1 LETKHQELLTGF
13 RTRVADYLLA
23 GNDAQ
28 AKPKTE
34 QFMFVA
40 DIGELNPL
48 EVERW
53 RTFLQTTRK
62 AHDPVFTLWHA
73 FAYLPEKEFA
83 VRALVVTAQIAAGN
97 HSRVNSVLAQ
107 AFVAKPPVSLR
118 EVAQRYAELVTAAD
132 KLWQETLKKSAD
144 AKTKSPE
151 TLADPDWEQLR
162 QVFCG
167 PGKPPHVEPR
177 ETEEFLLDRASLD
190 QLRGLRNDLEKFKAT
205 SPGAAPRAMVLE
217 DAPTPYNPRIF
228 RRGNPHNPGD
238 PVPRQFLQVLAGPE
252 RQPFHQGSGRLELAQ
267 AIANPSNPLTARVLV
282 NRIWLHH
289 FGAGLVR
296 TPSDFGMRSDP
307 PTHHELLDYLAATF
321 MENGWS
327 IKKLHRPIMLS
338 SMYQQ
343 SSDPSSSSQEVATDP
358 ENRLLWKMNR
368 RRLDFEAQRDT
379 LLAVAGGLDLK
390 MGGVPVELTNSPF
403 SPRRTVYGFIDR
415 QNLPGLFRTFDFATP
430 DTTSPQRF
438 ETTVPQQAL
447 FLMNSP
453 FVVERARNLIR
464 RPEVAGPKVIETRI
478 QALYC
483 LVYGRT
489 AEPEEVSMGLRFLQ
503 NAEKADTQLTPWEQ
517 YAQVLFEANEF
528 VFVD

>member
-1 LETKHQELLTGF
+1 
-13 RTRVADYLLA
+13 
-23 GNDAQ
+23 
-28 AKPKTE
+28 
-34 QFMFVA
+34 
-40 DIGELNPL
+40 
-48 EVERW
+48 
-53 RTFLQTTRK
+53 
-62 AHDPVFTLWHA
+62 
-73 FAYLPEKEFA
+73 
-83 VRALVVTAQIAAGN
+83 
-97 HSRVNSVLAQ
+97 
-107 AFVAKPPVSLR
+107 
-118 EVAQRYAELVTAAD
+118 
-132 KLWQETLKKSAD
+132 
-144 AKTKSPE
+144 
-151 TLADPDWEQLR
+151 
-162 QVFCG
+162 
-167 PGKPPHVEPR
+167 
-177 ETEEFLLDRASLD
+177 
-190 QLRGLRNDLEKFKAT
+190 
-205 SPGAAPRAMVLE
+205 MVLE
-217 DAPTPYNPRIF
+217 DAPIPYNPRVF

-238 PVPRQFLQVLAGPE
+238 PVPRQFLQVLSGPE

-307 PTHHELLDYLAATF
+307 PTHPELLDYLAGTF

-327 IKKLHRPIMLS
+327 IKKLHRLIMLS

-368 RRLDFEAQRDT
+368 HRLDFEAQRDT

-390 MGGVPVELTNSPF
+390 MGGVPVELTSSPF

-453 FVVERARNLIR
+453 FVVEQARNLIR
-464 RPEVAGPKVIETRI
+464 RPEVAGHKDPETKI
-478 QALYC
+478 QALYR